1 AGGSHLFARANL
13 AEAVHKSPIRVSPP
27 ERFHRMTGTVRLAW
41 SGQWAGQGISS
52 TATHTVAHTVIP
64 SLCIVCTVRLEEDLP
79 ITLGV
84 SRLTALSPSVRQGTL
99 TTLA

>member
-1 AGGSHLFARANL
+1 M
-13 AEAVHKSPIRVSPP
+13 SPIRGGSS
-27 ERFHRMTGTVRLAW
+27 ERFHQLSGMVRPL
-41 SGQWAGQGISS
+41 GGISS

-64 SLCIVCTVRLEEDLP
+64 SLCIVCSVRLEEDLP